1 MSIDTESEEEF
12 NTPQFDIFRLDDE
25 HEGAIQKVIE
35 DRSMKDNLPLPFL
48 ESSPFK
54 ALSSSNR
61 SIGQNVIFE
70 NQFATVI
77 IEGEELDVSDEDVLL
92 SILASKQEKNDDN
105 YNFVTSLNEII
116 TNIGATWRGKK
127 KDVANALSTS
137 EEIIE
142 SLKRLKKSTI
152 TMHRKKEQRTLMFEI
167 IDFLDMPFTTK
178 EGKLLPNFKVGKKD
192 QIKISFSK
200 QFFYFYSEYKTYKIK
215 LDDRILIKDNLGKA
229 IQRYTRYLTSFQKT
243 GLHRERLELL
253 ITKINWQLPTQEK
266 NGKTY
271 IRWAYVKNHLEKAKK
286 GLEKIGITLTIP
298 EKINIDSIIEI
309 KSMEQGEFKL

>member
-1 MSIDTESEEEF
+1 MAAEEDDF
-12 NTPQFDIFRLDDE
+12 TTPRFDIFTIDDE

-54 ALSSSNR
+54 ALSSANR
-61 SIGQNVIFE
+61 SVGQNVIFE

-92 SILASKQEKNDDN
+92 SILASKQEKHDDN
-105 YNFVTSLNEII
+105 FNFVTSLNEII
-116 TNIGATWRGKK
+116 KKIGATWRGKK
-127 KDVANALSTS
+127 KEKNSLSTS

-167 IDFLDMPFTTK
+167 IDFLDIPFTTK
-178 EGKLLPNFKVGKKD
+178 DGKLLPNFKVGKKD
-192 QIKISFSK
+192 QIKISLSK

-253 ITKINWQLPTQEK
+253 ITKVNWQLPTQEK

-271 IRWAYVKNHLEKAKK
+271 IRWAYVKNHLNNAKK
-286 GLEKIGITLTIP
+286 GLEKVGITLVIP
-298 EKINIDSIIEI
+298 DKLNLDAIIEI
-309 KSMEQGEFKL
+309 KSLSQTEMDIK